1 MMKWLK
7 RIAVVVVVLLVA
19 ILAVL
24 HFQLGAIVKTAVEQA
39 GPQLAGVPMKL
50 DHARVRLLTGDVRL
64 EGFELG
70 NPEGFK
76 TERAISVG
84 KIVVDLSVRSLL
96 TDTIVIR
103 KIQVSAPEITYELGL
118 GKSNIGRILEQ
129 MSGPESE
136 QPAPAAPEEQQAPEK
151 AAQGGKK
158 VIIEDFLIEDGKVK
172 LSATLTQGVA
182 APIPL
187 PTVHLTDIGK
197 ESDGK
202 GASPLEVIR
211 KIMGAVVSAVT
222 DVATGSVKAMGDG
235 VKAVGDGAKAA
246 GQGAVDAVGKGATAV
261 GKGAGEAAEAVG
273 AGAGKIVDGVKG
285 LFGGSGDD
293 DKSDGK

>member
-1 MMKWLK
+1 MTWLK
-7 RIAVVVVVLLVA
+7 RIAVVVVVLLVV

-24 HFQLGAIVKTAVEQA
+24 HFQLGAIIKTAVEQA
-39 GPQLAGVPMKL
+39 GPKLAGVPMKL
-50 DHARVRLLTGDVRL
+50 DHARVRLLTGDVSL

-76 TERAISVG
+76 TDRAISVG
-84 KIVVDLSVRSLL
+84 KIVVDVSMRSLL
-96 TDTIVIR
+96 SDTIVIR

-118 GKSNIGRILEQ
+118 GKSNIGRILDQ

-136 QPAPAAPEEQQAPEK
+136 AKAPAAEEQKAPEK
-151 AAQGGKK
+151 TAQGGKK

-222 DVATGSVKAMGDG
+222 DVATGSVKAVGDG
-235 VKAVGDGAKAA
+235 VKAVGSGAKAV
-246 GQGAVDAVGKGATAV
+246 GQGAVDAVGKGA
-261 GKGAGEAAEAVG
+261 GSAAEAVG
-273 AGAGKIVDGVKG
+273 AGAGKLVNGVKG
-285 LFGGSGDD
+285 LFGGSSAD